1 MENYIVWFLLA
12 FALLGLEML
21 SGTFYML
28 VFGVAAA
35 AGGLMA
41 YLGAAV
47 TAQFIVAAIVGV
59 VGTAVLR
66 TWRAKSAPRA
76 DQNLDIGA
84 QVQIESWGEGG
95 HARVH
100 YRGSQWDA
108 ELESAE
114 TPRDVPLYIKDRR
127 GSCLILS
134 QYKAR

>member
-35 AGGLMA
+35 AGGVMA

-47 TAQFIVAAIVGV
+47 TLQFIVAAIVGV
-59 VGTAVLR
+59 VGTAALR

-84 QVQIESWGEGG
+84 QVQIESWGEDG

-108 ELESAE
+108 ELESVE